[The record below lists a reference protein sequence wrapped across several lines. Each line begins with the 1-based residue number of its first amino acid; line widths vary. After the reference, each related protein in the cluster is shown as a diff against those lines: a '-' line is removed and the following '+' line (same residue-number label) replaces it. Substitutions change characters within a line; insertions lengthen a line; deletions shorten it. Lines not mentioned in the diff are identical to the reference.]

1 MSGTRQPALFF
12 LFFFIATPLVSPAVA
27 QDISDTGTVEMDS
40 ILEQDR
46 IYRIYAD
53 RYTPDSEALKKLNAI
68 EDSVQ
73 LKVFFGSWCRESKK
87 YIPGLIKTL
96 QELNTAYIQAEF
108 IAVDAQKKFPK
119 AFLKKFDIKYI
130 PTVVVLKGTVE
141 AGRIEEIPQY
151 LIETEL
157 VHILNKG
164 IQKEKTH

>member
-1 MSGTRQPALFF
+1 MSGTRQAVVFF
-12 LFFFIATPLVSPAVA
+12 LFLFTATLWVSPAAA
-27 QDISDTGTVEMDS
+27 QSASNTGIIEMHT
-40 ILEQDR
+40 ILERDR

-73 LKVFFGSWCRESKK
+73 LKVFFGNWCKESKK

-96 QELNTAYIQAEF
+96 QELNTRNIQAEF